1 MANASIYRIMEAM
14 REKILVVD
22 DEKDIC
28 NILQF
33 NLENEGFE
41 VEVAYSAEEALEKLS
56 DSHSLVILDVMM
68 EGMSGFKMAEKV
80 RKEGNTVP
88 IIFLTAKN
96 AENDMLKGF
105 SLGGDDYITKPFSV
119 KEVLARVKAV
129 LKRTA
134 MAQSSSTKW
143 VYGDLVIDMSS
154 NRVTVKDKEVP
165 LTKKEFE
172 ILALLLQ
179 SAPTILTRSE
189 ILNKVWSDNEFVLD
203 RTVDVHITRLRK
215 KLGDYAS
222 LILNRSGFGYYLN
235 TDLKIE
241 K

>member
-1 MANASIYRIMEAM
+1 MEAM
-14 REKILVVD
+14 QEKILVVD

-28 NILQF
+28 EILQF
-33 NLENEGFE
+33 NLENEGFA
-41 VEVAYSAEEALEKLS
+41 VDVAYSGEEALQKLADS
-56 DSHSLVILDVMM
+56 SHSLIILDVMM

-80 RKEGNTVP
+80 RKEGNPVP

-105 SLGGDDYITKPFSV
+105 SLGGDDYVTKPFSV

-134 MAQSSSTKW
+134 MAQLSSRKL
-143 VYGDLVIDMSS
+143 VYGELVIDMIS
-154 NRVTVKDKEVP
+154 NRVTIRDEEVP
-165 LTKKEFE
+165 FTKKEFE
-172 ILALLLQ
+172 ILVLLAQ
-179 SAPTILTRSE
+179 SAPHILTRAE

-222 LILNRSGFGYYLN
+222 LIQNRSGFGYYLN
-235 TDLKIE
+235 TDLKVE

>member
-1 MANASIYRIMEAM
+1 MG
-14 REKILVVD
+14 EKILVVD

-41 VEVAYSAEEALEKLS
+41 VDVAYSGEEALEKLS
-56 DSHSLVILDVMM
+56 ESHSLIILDVMM
-68 EGMSGFKMAEKV
+68 EGMSGFKMAEKL

-88 IIFLTAKN
+88 LIFLTAKN

-105 SLGGDDYITKPFSV
+105 SLGGDDYVTKPFSV

-129 LKRTA
+129 LKRTTTS
-134 MAQSSSTKW
+134 QTPSTKW
-143 VYGDLVIDMSS
+143 VYEDLVIDTASH
-154 NRVTVKDKEVP
+154 RVTIKDEEVP

-172 ILALLLQ
+172 ILVLLAQ
-179 SAPTILTRSE
+179 SAPNILTRSE
-189 ILNKVWSDNEFVLD
+189 ILNKVWSENEFVLD

-215 KLGDYAS
+215 KLGDYSS

-235 TDLKIE
+235 TDLNNE

>member
-1 MANASIYRIMEAM
+1 MAEMQ
-14 REKILVVD
+14 EKILVVD

-41 VEVAYSAEEALEKLS
+41 VEVAHSGEEALRKLS
-56 DSHSLVILDVMM
+56 DSYSLIILDVMM

-80 RKEGNTVP
+80 RREGNTVP

-119 KEVLARVKAV
+119 KEVQARVKAV
-129 LKRTA
+129 LKRTT
-134 MAQSSSTKW
+134 MTQTTSTKW
-143 VYGDLVIDMSS
+143 VHEDLAIDMSS
-154 NRVTVKDKEVP
+154 NRVTIKDEEVP
-165 LTKKEFE
+165 LTRKEFE
-172 ILALLLQ
+172 ILVLLAQ
-179 SAPTILTRSE
+179 SAPTILTRSD

-215 KLGDYAS
+215 KLGNYAS
-222 LILNRSGFGYYLN
+222 LIQNRSGFGYYLN

>member
-1 MANASIYRIMEAM
+1 MAEMQ
-14 REKILVVD
+14 EKILVVD

-41 VEVAYSAEEALEKLS
+41 VEVAHSGEEALRKLS
-56 DSHSLVILDVMM
+56 DSYSLIILDVMM

-80 RKEGNTVP
+80 RREGNTVP

-129 LKRTA
+129 LKRTT
-134 MAQSSSTKW
+134 MTQTTSTKW
-143 VYGDLVIDMSS
+143 VHEDLAIDMSS
-154 NRVTVKDKEVP
+154 NRVTIKDEEVP
-165 LTKKEFE
+165 LTRKEFE
-172 ILALLLQ
+172 ILVLLAQ
-179 SAPTILTRSE
+179 SAPTILTRSD

-215 KLGDYAS
+215 KLGNF
-222 LILNRSGFGYYLN
+222 LMNQIVVCIVIGFQN
-235 TDLKIE
+235 IHPFVDLVD
-241 K
+241 

>member
-1 MANASIYRIMEAM
+1 M

-41 VEVAYSAEEALEKLS
+41 VEVAYSAEEALKKLS

-172 ILALLLQ
+172 ILALLVQ

-222 LILNRSGFGYYLN
+222 LILN
-235 TDLKIE
+235 
-241 K
+241 

>member
-1 MANASIYRIMEAM
+1 MQG
-14 REKILVVD
+14 KILVVD

-28 NILQF
+28 DILQF

-41 VEVAYSAEEALEKLS
+41 VDVAYSGEEALQKLADS
-56 DSHSLVILDVMM
+56 SHSLVILDVMM

-80 RKEGNTVP
+80 RKEGNPVP

-119 KEVLARVKAV
+119 KEVLARVGAV
-129 LKRTA
+129 LKRTK
-134 MAQSSSTKW
+134 MIQPSFRKW
-143 VYGDLVIDMSS
+143 VYGDLVIDMIS
-154 NRVTVKDKEVP
+154 NRVTIRDEEVP
-165 LTKKEFE
+165 FTKKEFE
-172 ILALLLQ
+172 ILVLLAQ
-179 SAPTILTRSE
+179 SAPHILTRAE

-222 LILNRSGFGYYLN
+222 LIQNRSGFGYYLN
-235 TDLKIE
+235 TDLKVE

>member
-1 MANASIYRIMEAM
+1 MEAM
-14 REKILVVD
+14 QEKILVVD

-28 NILQF
+28 EILQF

-41 VEVAYSAEEALEKLS
+41 VDVTYSGEEALQKLADS
-56 DSHSLVILDVMM
+56 SHSLIILDVMM

-80 RKEGNTVP
+80 RKEGNPIP

-105 SLGGDDYITKPFSV
+105 SLGGDDYVTKPFSV

-134 MAQSSSTKW
+134 MAQPSSRKL
-143 VYGDLVIDMSS
+143 VYGELVIDMIS
-154 NRVTVKDKEVP
+154 NRVTIRDEEVP
-165 LTKKEFE
+165 FTKKEFE
-172 ILALLLQ
+172 ILVLLAQ
-179 SAPTILTRSE
+179 SAPHILTRAE

-222 LILNRSGFGYYLN
+222 LIQNRSGFGYYLN
-235 TDLKIE
+235 TDLKVE

>member
-1 MANASIYRIMEAM
+1 M
-14 REKILVVD
+14 VD

-41 VEVAYSAEEALEKLS
+41 VEVAHSGEEALRKLS
-56 DSHSLVILDVMM
+56 DSYSLIILDVMM

-80 RKEGNTVP
+80 RREGNTVP

-129 LKRTA
+129 LKRTT
-134 MAQSSSTKW
+134 MTQTTSTKW
-143 VYGDLVIDMSS
+143 VHEDLAIDMSS
-154 NRVTVKDKEVP
+154 NRVTIKDEEVP
-165 LTKKEFE
+165 LTRKEFE
-172 ILALLLQ
+172 ILVLLAQ
-179 SAPTILTRSE
+179 SAPTILTRSD

-215 KLGDYAS
+215 KLGNYAS
-222 LILNRSGFGYYLN
+222 LIQNRSGFGYYLN

>member
-1 MANASIYRIMEAM
+1 MEAM
-14 REKILVVD
+14 QEKILVVD

-28 NILQF
+28 EILQF
-33 NLENEGFE
+33 NLENEGF
-41 VEVAYSAEEALEKLS
+41 VVDVTYSGEEALQKLADS
-56 DSHSLVILDVMM
+56 SHSLIILDVMM

-80 RKEGNTVP
+80 RKEGNPIP

-105 SLGGDDYITKPFSV
+105 SLGGDDYVTKPFSV

-134 MAQSSSTKW
+134 MAQPSSRKL
-143 VYGDLVIDMSS
+143 VYGELVIDMIS
-154 NRVTVKDKEVP
+154 NRVTIRDEEVP
-165 LTKKEFE
+165 FTKKEFE
-172 ILALLLQ
+172 ILVLLAQ
-179 SAPTILTRSE
+179 SAPHILTRAE

-222 LILNRSGFGYYLN
+222 LIQNRSGFGYYLN
-235 TDLKIE
+235 TDLKVE